1 MCLNEEMGSEVL
13 FEDVRGTN
21 ERVNYSKFA
30 QISRNT

>member
-21 ERVNYSKFA
+21 ERYLKGKLF
-30 QISRNT
+30 